1 MFSVLM
7 RAFSFTLIIIIGI
20 VMKSTGFVP
29 KDAGASVKKFLIY
42 VTLPAS
48 IITNFS
54 AIEDMGFDMLI
65 IAVIGIIVNVI
76 MIAVGAVITKGKSK
90 GEQALNMLCLPA
102 FNIGAF
108 CLPFVQSFLPAMGSV
123 TACMFDVGNS
133 IMCPGGTY
141 AFVAEYTAASGSE
154 KKGIDFKS
162 FAKRLI
168 TSPPLVAYVIMFIL
182 SVANI
187 DTPPVILTLIE
198 PMAKANTFVAML
210 MLGLLFHIEF
220 KKEYMGEIVKL
231 VVIRHIFAAVC
242 AVFFFFV
249 LPFDLVIR
257 QTLVLLCFAPMSAV
271 APAYTGM
278 CGGDEGMASCA
289 NSVTILCS
297 LVVITALLA
306 IMGLY

>member
-133 IMCPGGTY
+133 IMCTGGTY

-249 LPFDLVIR
+249 LPL
-257 QTLVLLCFAPMSAV
+257 TW
-271 APAYTGM
+271 
-278 CGGDEGMASCA
+278 
-289 NSVTILCS
+289 
-297 LVVITALLA
+297 
-306 IMGLY
+306 

>member
-1 MFSVLM
+1 M

-54 AIEDMGFDMLI
+54 AIEDMGFNMLI
-65 IAVIGIIVNVI
+65 IAALGILLNVI
-76 MIAVGAVITKGKSK
+76 MIAVGALITCRKSK

-133 IMCPGGTY
+133 IMCTGGTY
-141 AFVAEYTAASGSE
+141 AFVAEYTAASGS
-154 KKGIDFKS
+154 KKGIDLKS

-168 TSPPLVAYVIMFIL
+168 TSPPLVAYVVMFIL
-182 SVANI
+182 ALS
-187 DTPPVILTLIE
+187 LI
-198 PMAKANTFVAML
+198 
-210 MLGLLFHIEF
+210 HI
-220 KKEYMGEIVKL
+220 
-231 VVIRHIFAAVC
+231 
-242 AVFFFFV
+242 
-249 LPFDLVIR
+249 
-257 QTLVLLCFAPMSAV
+257 
-271 APAYTGM
+271 
-278 CGGDEGMASCA
+278 
-289 NSVTILCS
+289 
-297 LVVITALLA
+297 
-306 IMGLY
+306 